1 MRNRGIIKIRIP
13 IGWTA
18 AMMGIVVFLTSG
30 ALLAQS
36 SVTLNGKVMVLKGQE
51 LLVETNSGPA
61 VVKLNDQTVI
71 RGELPIKFS
80 DITAKRCRKYSL

>member
-30 ALLAQS
+30 ALLA
-36 SVTLNGKVMVLKGQE
+36 LKGQE